1 MADPKD
7 MVRPDRKM
15 PQFLSPVCGSTG
27 LTQIGVINMPMC
39 KVKQDSG
46 LMVEDKANNV
56 RCRQGCKPSRL
67 LIAN

>member
-15 PQFLSPVCGSTG
+15 PQFLSPVCCPPSRQLGSTG
-27 LTQIGVINMPMC
+27 LTQIGVINMSMC

-46 LMVEDKANNV
+46 LKVEDKATM
-56 RCRQGCKPSRL
+56 
-67 LIAN
+67 